1 MKTLA
6 NDIKN
11 KSFKNAYLL
20 CGEEEYLK
28 LNYKNRLIKSIAGD
42 DTMNLGMYE
51 GKNIDINEVIDSA
64 ETVPFFAEYRLIVM
78 ENTGLFKSGGE
89 QLAEYMKTIP
99 STTIFLFVESDVDKR
114 SKMYKAVKSA
124 GYICEINRQTEM
136 ILQFGLQEFLIT
148 MARKSQKPICH
159 TLLPAL
165 APTWKSYQEKSKSL
179 LATH

>member
-51 GKNIDINEVIDSA
+51 GKNIDINEVM
-64 ETVPFFAEYRLIVM
+64 L
-78 ENTGLFKSGGE
+78 NTDLLLWK
-89 QLAEYMKTIP
+89 IP
-99 STTIFLFVESDVDKR
+99 VF
-114 SKMYKAVKSA
+114 SKVA
-124 GYICEINRQTEM
+124 G
-136 ILQFGLQEFLIT
+136 
-148 MARKSQKPICH
+148 SS
-159 TLLPAL
+159 LP
-165 APTWKSYQEKSKSL
+165 SI
-179 LATH
+179 

>member
-114 SKMYKAVKSA
+114 SKMYKAVQYSTD
-124 GYICEINRQTEM
+124 YICYSTKVQKHSF
-136 ILQFGLQEFLIT
+136 FGQ
-148 MARKSQKPICH
+148 ARKC
-159 TLLPAL
+159 LL
-165 APTWKSYQEKSKSL
+165 KKSKQSTL
-179 LATH
+179 ISAIKTY

>member
-1 MKTLA
+1 MRCNVKTLA

-64 ETVPFFAEYRLIVM
+64 ETVPFFA
-78 ENTGLFKSGGE
+78 
-89 QLAEYMKTIP
+89 
-99 STTIFLFVESDVDKR
+99 
-114 SKMYKAVKSA
+114 
-124 GYICEINRQTEM
+124 
-136 ILQFGLQEFLIT
+136 
-148 MARKSQKPICH
+148 
-159 TLLPAL
+159 
-165 APTWKSYQEKSKSL
+165 
-179 LATH
+179 

>member
-51 GKNIDINEVIDSA
+51 GK
-64 ETVPFFAEYRLIVM
+64 
-78 ENTGLFKSGGE
+78 
-89 QLAEYMKTIP
+89 
-99 STTIFLFVESDVDKR
+99 
-114 SKMYKAVKSA
+114 
-124 GYICEINRQTEM
+124 
-136 ILQFGLQEFLIT
+136 
-148 MARKSQKPICH
+148 
-159 TLLPAL
+159 TLTLTKL
-165 APTWKSYQEKSKSL
+165 
-179 LATH
+179 

>member
-114 SKMYKAVKSA
+114 SKMYAEGAQCLHDRGRA
-124 GYICEINRQTEM
+124 GPPHLYLSEGVAECH
-136 ILQFGLQEFLIT
+136 GLFVPGHL
-148 MARKSQKPICH
+148 
-159 TLLPAL
+159 
-165 APTWKSYQEKSKSL
+165 
-179 LATH
+179 

>member
-64 ETVPFFAEYRLIVM
+64 ETVPFFAEL
-78 ENTGLFKSGGE
+78 LWK
-89 QLAEYMKTIP
+89 IP
-99 STTIFLFVESDVDKR
+99 VF
-114 SKMYKAVKSA
+114 SKVA
-124 GYICEINRQTEM
+124 G
-136 ILQFGLQEFLIT
+136 
-148 MARKSQKPICH
+148 SS
-159 TLLPAL
+159 LP
-165 APTWKSYQEKSKSL
+165 SI
-179 LATH
+179 

>member
-51 GKNIDINEVIDSA
+51 GKNID
-64 ETVPFFAEYRLIVM
+64 
-78 ENTGLFKSGGE
+78 
-89 QLAEYMKTIP
+89 
-99 STTIFLFVESDVDKR
+99 
-114 SKMYKAVKSA
+114 
-124 GYICEINRQTEM
+124 
-136 ILQFGLQEFLIT
+136 
-148 MARKSQKPICH
+148 H
-159 TLLPAL
+159 
-165 APTWKSYQEKSKSL
+165 
-179 LATH
+179 

>member
-20 CGEEEYLK
+20 FGEEEYLK

-64 ETVPFFAEYRLIVM
+64 ETVPFFAESHGSGLLLAFLFCLSRYVPLFFRQSHLICSSL
-78 ENTGLFKSGGE
+78 NSLFFIKSRY
-89 QLAEYMKTIP
+89 L
-99 STTIFLFVESDVDKR
+99 IFLF
-114 SKMYKAVKSA
+114 
-124 GYICEINRQTEM
+124 NT
-136 ILQFGLQEFLIT
+136 LTFL
-148 MARKSQKPICH
+148 
-159 TLLPAL
+159 L
-165 APTWKSYQEKSKSL
+165 
-179 LATH
+179 

>member
-51 GKNIDINEVIDSA
+51 GKNIDINEVL
-64 ETVPFFAEYRLIVM
+64 FLL
-78 ENTGLFKSGGE
+78 NTDLLLWK
-89 QLAEYMKTIP
+89 IP
-99 STTIFLFVESDVDKR
+99 VF
-114 SKMYKAVKSA
+114 SKVA
-124 GYICEINRQTEM
+124 G
-136 ILQFGLQEFLIT
+136 
-148 MARKSQKPICH
+148 SS
-159 TLLPAL
+159 LPNI
-165 APTWKSYQEKSKSL
+165 
-179 LATH
+179 

>member
-64 ETVPFFAEYRLIVM
+64 ETVPFLLNTDLLLWKIPVFSKVAESSL
-78 ENTGLFKSGGE
+78 
-89 QLAEYMKTIP
+89 P
-99 STTIFLFVESDVDKR
+99 SI
-114 SKMYKAVKSA
+114 
-124 GYICEINRQTEM
+124 
-136 ILQFGLQEFLIT
+136 
-148 MARKSQKPICH
+148 
-159 TLLPAL
+159 
-165 APTWKSYQEKSKSL
+165 
-179 LATH
+179 

>member
-51 GKNIDINEVIDSA
+51 GKNIDINEVILYDRK
-64 ETVPFFAEYRLIVM
+64 EIIPF
-78 ENTGLFKSGGE
+78 
-89 QLAEYMKTIP
+89 
-99 STTIFLFVESDVDKR
+99 DK
-114 SKMYKAVKSA
+114 
-124 GYICEINRQTEM
+124 IQQFFQTY
-136 ILQFGLQEFLIT
+136 L
-148 MARKSQKPICH
+148 K
-159 TLLPAL
+159 
-165 APTWKSYQEKSKSL
+165 
-179 LATH
+179 